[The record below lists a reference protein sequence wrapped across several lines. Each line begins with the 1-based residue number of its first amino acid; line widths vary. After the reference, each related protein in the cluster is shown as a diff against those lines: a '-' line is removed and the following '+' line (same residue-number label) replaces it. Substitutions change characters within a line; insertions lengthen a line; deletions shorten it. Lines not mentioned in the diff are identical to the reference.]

1 MGAYGS
7 ISTGYDPGYLLRE
20 SSKGAEGYY
29 LSAVAE
35 IGEPPGVWTGRACA
49 ALGLP
54 AGAEVEPAV
63 MEALYGRLLDPRD
76 PQFADTGVPDDEK
89 ARLGSAPR
97 RYKSADQRLA
107 ELLDQEP
114 DADPERAG
122 QLEVQARKE
131 ARSAV
136 MFFDF
141 TFSVDK
147 STSVLHASLQAA
159 AARAERAGDAG
170 AAAGFGRQAQ
180 IVEEAIRA
188 GSAAA
193 IGYLQDEAGYSRA
206 GYHGAVPKDEHGRPL
221 AQHATGRYVDAHD
234 WVVASFLQHTSRD
247 GDPQLHVHNA
257 ILNRAEC
264 ADGTWRTIDSRGLHK
279 ARAAASAV
287 GGRVMDEIIARE
299 LGAAYEQRPDGRGRE
314 LTGVPQQVKDMF
326 SSRRAAITE
335 GVAELAAA
343 YEARHGRAPNARA
356 LFSMAQYVT
365 LAGRRA
371 KPKRAHAPAREE
383 MLDGWAGQMGAA
395 ELGALDAI
403 PSRVLGTQDPA
414 APGIDELA
422 GAELNRVLWAA
433 VGDVQARHAVWSR
446 SQLLAAIDAHLP
458 GWLGGLDAATVR
470 YVLDDLTSRA
480 LAGYGVVSL
489 EAPGLVPVPAAL
501 TRADGRSIYSPHDR
515 GLFTTRSHLDA
526 EEQLMAAAGETASPA
541 ASPARVA
548 AALGADPASLA
559 ALPGRVPPA
568 AAATIPDAE
577 EDETAPGPALAG
589 GLRGDQAAAV
599 FGIMTSGRPVDILIG
614 PAGTG
619 KSRTMGTLAGLW
631 REHAGGNVVGVATA
645 ENAAQVL
652 AAEGIGQACNITRF
666 LAAAARGQAVL
677 SAGDLLI
684 VDEAGTVPTADL
696 TALHALAQ
704 AAGAKLLLAGDPAQL
719 PSVGAGGALGML
731 AREHGYHQL
740 TQVQRMAEPWERE
753 ASLKL
758 RDGDAGVLADY
769 DRHGRLTQ
777 GTAEQMGEAAYR
789 GWLADYLS
797 GRDSL
802 LIAATNEQAA
812 DLSARARAELAA
824 LGLVEEHGQVPLAD
838 GSTAGTG
845 DLVQA
850 RRNDRTITDRDG
862 RWAANR
868 DVWRIEGYEPD
879 PLSAQ
884 PQQVIVR
891 RDLGRDRV
899 SGERRW
905 SGPFAVPADYLRS
918 AAVLGYA
925 GTAHSAQGR
934 TVDTAHAVVTETLT
948 RALVYVAMT
957 RGRAANYAY
966 VVTDPA
972 AGRAPDTDRELGDE
986 AAGQQRSTD
995 LRPGT
1000 RPAPAL
1006 ETPGREAPEQ
1016 IRDRARARA
1025 AAPGPDGAG
1034 APWAPEADR
1043 LSVLAAALEREPAEP
1058 TATDARR
1065 DEAERAGH
1073 MAHLGAIWADLAAG
1087 ESGRRYDAILQRLL
1101 TPDQYRRLL
1110 SEDARATLYRQVRNA
1125 ELAGHPAARLLGQAA
1140 GLRPLHDDPHRGPAG
1155 DIARVLHYRIR
1166 QEIAGD
1172 PVPRPAPFAERT
1184 PPAGDPEVR
1193 EYLRQLAAA
1202 LDARTAELGR
1212 RAARRPPPWALDRL
1226 GPVPAD
1232 PRDRAGWSRRAGAVQ
1247 AYREQYGYAVP
1258 VRPIGREPAAP
1269 EARAAWHA
1277 AAAALGTSPAGL
1289 GLAAATDGELHARRA
1304 RYERELAWA
1313 PPHVGGQLRAT
1324 ALARREHQAEAVLT
1338 RARANTTAPGAR
1350 AAAEA
1355 RAVGH
1360 EHQAATLAR
1369 RQELLER
1376 IDAQRARWHAETEEA
1391 REQAAQATAELRRR
1405 HPDAGPLPYR
1415 DPHHRDDPA
1424 PAGPDGAARPAGPP
1438 DGPAPGPPPGPEA
1451 RPPAGR
1457 PEPTPAE
1464 LAALSFPPGPPRL
1477 RAPGPSRH
1485 GQQPPRRRPPEPPG
1499 RDGPSPAR

>member
-1 MGAYGS
+1 
-7 ISTGYDPGYLLRE
+7 
-20 SSKGAEGYY
+20 
-29 LSAVAE
+29 
-35 IGEPPGVWTGRACA
+35 
-49 ALGLP
+49 
-54 AGAEVEPAV
+54 
-63 MEALYGRLLDPRD
+63 
-76 PQFADTGVPDDEK
+76 
-89 ARLGSAPR
+89 
-97 RYKSADQRLA
+97 
-107 ELLDQEP
+107 
-114 DADPERAG
+114 
-122 QLEVQARKE
+122 
-131 ARSAV
+131 
-136 MFFDF
+136 
-141 TFSVDK
+141 
-147 STSVLHASLQAA
+147 
-159 AARAERAGDAG
+159 
-170 AAAGFGRQAQ
+170 
-180 IVEEAIRA
+180 
-188 GSAAA
+188 
-193 IGYLQDEAGYSRA
+193 
-206 GYHGAVPKDEHGRPL
+206 
-221 AQHATGRYVDAHD
+221 
-234 WVVASFLQHTSRD
+234 
-247 GDPQLHVHNA
+247 
-257 ILNRAEC
+257 
-264 ADGTWRTIDSRGLHK
+264 
-279 ARAAASAV
+279 
-287 GGRVMDEIIARE
+287 
-299 LGAAYEQRPDGRGRE
+299 
-314 LTGVPQQVKDMF
+314 
-326 SSRRAAITE
+326 
-335 GVAELAAA
+335 
-343 YEARHGRAPNARA
+343 
-356 LFSMAQYVT
+356 
-365 LAGRRA
+365 
-371 KPKRAHAPAREE
+371 
-383 MLDGWAGQMGAA
+383 
-395 ELGALDAI
+395 
-403 PSRVLGTQDPA
+403 
-414 APGIDELA
+414 
-422 GAELNRVLWAA
+422 
-433 VGDVQARHAVWSR
+433 
-446 SQLLAAIDAHLP
+446 
-458 GWLGGLDAATVR
+458 
-470 YVLDDLTSRA
+470 
-480 LAGYGVVSL
+480 
-489 EAPGLVPVPAAL
+489 
-501 TRADGRSIYSPHDR
+501 
-515 GLFTTRSHLDA
+515 
-526 EEQLMAAAGETASPA
+526 
-541 ASPARVA
+541 
-548 AALGADPASLA
+548 
-559 ALPGRVPPA
+559 
-568 AAATIPDAE
+568 
-577 EDETAPGPALAG
+577 
-589 GLRGDQAAAV
+589 
-599 FGIMTSGRPVDILIG
+599 
-614 PAGTG
+614 
-619 KSRTMGTLAGLW
+619 
-631 REHAGGNVVGVATA
+631 
-645 ENAAQVL
+645 
-652 AAEGIGQACNITRF
+652 
-666 LAAAARGQAVL
+666 
-677 SAGDLLI
+677 
-684 VDEAGTVPTADL
+684 
-696 TALHALAQ
+696 
-704 AAGAKLLLAGDPAQL
+704 
-719 PSVGAGGALGML
+719 
-731 AREHGYHQL
+731 
-740 TQVQRMAEPWERE
+740 
-753 ASLKL
+753 
-758 RDGDAGVLADY
+758 
-769 DRHGRLTQ
+769 
-777 GTAEQMGEAAYR
+777 MGEAAYR

-1101 TPDQYRRLL
+1101 TPDEYRRLL

-1125 ELAGHPAARLLGQAA
+1125 ELAGAPRRPAARPGRRAA
-1140 GLRPLHDDPHRGPAG
+1140 AAARRPAPRPRRRHRPRPALPHPPG
-1155 DIARVLHYRIR
+1155 DRRR
-1166 QEIAGD
+1166 
-1172 PVPRPAPFAERT
+1172 PVPRPGPFAERT

-1212 RAARRPPPWALDRL
+1212 RAARLPRRGRWTGSAPSPRTPGTAPGGPAAQARSRPTASSTGTPTPF
-1226 GPVPAD
+1226 
-1232 PRDRAGWSRRAGAVQ
+1232 
-1247 AYREQYGYAVP
+1247 
-1258 VRPIGREPAAP
+1258 RPIGREPAAP

-1405 HPDAGPLPYR
+1405 HPDACRPPTATRTTATTPRPPGRTAP
-1415 DPHHRDDPA
+1415 PA
-1424 PAGPDGAARPAGPP
+1424 RPVTRHGRAARPRPAT
-1438 DGPAPGPPPGPEA
+1438 GPARSSTTA
-1451 RPPAGR
+1451 RPPARPGR
-1457 PEPTPAE
+1457 PTAPLPGRPRARK
-1464 LAALSFPPGPPRL
+1464 PGPRPG
-1477 RAPGPSRH
+1477 GPSR
-1485 GQQPPRRRPPEPPG
+1485 PPRNWPPC
-1499 RDGPSPAR
+1499 RSRPARRASAPPARAGPGSSRRVGDRPSRQAATARRHRDDHARPGSVTP